1 MAISTNGTVLA
12 RVAGALYNT
21 QMSNATYEEVKTLD
35 PSTLANALYA
45 RDFSSATD
53 ATVAT
58 TLVTNLGL
66 TSVTGLTNWVAAQ
79 LTAAGSAKGAK
90 IVELLNG
97 FAQMTAD
104 ATYGAAA
111 TAFNTKVDASLALS
125 QTVGNKGG
133 TFAAAGTVVVGGAF
147 SLTIELDK
155 VAGNSGDNTINGF
168 VSGTTNASTLT
179 AGDKI
184 DGDAGNDTLSIV
196 IDSNVGANTMTP
208 SLTSV
213 EKIVVR
219 NLSEVLTTGNAP
231 ANIVDTLSLVQS
243 TGVTSVTL
251 DNSTTLGS
259 LAVTNGSLAATY
271 AVTNT
276 PAEEA
281 TAAGIS
287 VSINSVELTGKTD
300 TVKFSAQNA
309 GSKVGTAAANNATL
323 AVANS
328 AGVEAVSA
336 DLSGTN
342 FVTIDGAGNDTK
354 TVSITGSGTNT
365 IEVSGTNATLTID
378 ASASTGTN
386 KFVLGSSL
394 TSADVVKGGSG
405 SDTVSVTLTDATGVS
420 LSGVETLRVE
430 QSSTN
435 GAVLSFAASTNVAVD
450 VRDSTETDVFRFANL
465 ATTEVSFVGADTNAG
480 DTLGLGVS
488 TNDVSF
494 GTVRLDT
501 AYAGAADALTVKL
514 GNQGVAAVGNYSGT
528 IHASGIETVSIAQ
541 SDTGAANNNAYTI
554 TNSGLKSVSVTSDS
568 AVTLNLNTAASDVPG
583 YVATSTAVTASGST
597 VSLIDLSGVTG
608 AATLNFG
615 IAKGTFAAAAEVKTA
630 VGGMTLT
637 FGEEA
642 ATDTITVTGNKGND
656 SITTGAG
663 GKFVANLGEGNDT
676 FTGASLSTTVGGSA
690 TVNGGDGDDNITGSY
705 AADVLNGD
713 AGSDTLTGGLG
724 ADVMTGGAGS
734 DTYVIATG
742 AAKANGTAQVTGLTP
757 IGLTVGE
764 TLRVTIGGVTYEQP
778 AMGLNNAGTP
788 AVGVATQTSASAG
801 ATEFSYS
808 LDATLD
814 AFVSNHALAI
824 RGATGGLNGVVVTA
838 NVSTATALT
847 FTATGTDTDSSTTG
861 SRTSVGFTFTK
872 PTASIV
878 TTGSNAVAGTIYT
891 DARDQ
896 FAIQAN
902 AEFSEAG
909 ETFSFKI
916 GTTEYKVPFITSV
929 VNSLTVYAA
938 ANPSLAGNTLE
949 FVADIDSGTNG
960 SQPGLLLTLQSTATT
975 LPTVTAGNVYHA
987 TTGAAVATSATTVTD
1002 ISYTVPVTPV
1012 AGVAGTSS
1020 VASASSYL
1028 SVGGVITQSMD
1039 VIAWGAGDK
1048 VDLGA
1053 TALTATAIDQN
1064 NAADIAATGIVTF
1077 ASVPATFAAALD
1089 AVATAINASDVDGS
1103 GTGETAA
1110 GEAALFQFAG
1120 KTYLFV
1126 SDAVN
1131 GHDRSDVVVELTG
1144 LPTTLVSGLTISS
1157 GDIINI
1163 G

>member
-1 MAISTNGTVLA
+1 
-12 RVAGALYNT
+12 
-21 QMSNATYEEVKTLD
+21 
-35 PSTLANALYA
+35 
-45 RDFSSATD
+45 
-53 ATVAT
+53 
-58 TLVTNLGL
+58 
-66 TSVTGLTNWVAAQ
+66 
-79 LTAAGSAKGAK
+79 
-90 IVELLNG
+90 
-97 FAQMTAD
+97 
-104 ATYGAAA
+104 
-111 TAFNTKVDASLALS
+111 
-125 QTVGNKGG
+125 
-133 TFAAAGTVVVGGAF
+133 
-147 SLTIELDK
+147 
-155 VAGNSGDNTINGF
+155 
-168 VSGTTNASTLT
+168 
-179 AGDKI
+179 
-184 DGDAGNDTLSIV
+184 
-196 IDSNVGANTMTP
+196 
-208 SLTSV
+208 
-213 EKIVVR
+213 
-219 NLSEVLTTGNAP
+219 
-231 ANIVDTLSLVQS
+231 
-243 TGVTSVTL
+243 VTL

-300 TVKFSAQNA
+300 TAKFSAQNA

-365 IEVSGTNATLTID
+365 IGVSGTNATLTID
-378 ASASTGTN
+378 ASASTGANT
-386 KFVLGSSL
+386 FVLGSSL
-394 TSADVVKGGSG
+394 TSADVLKGGSG

-435 GAVLSFAASTNVAVD
+435 GAVLAFAASTNVAVD
-450 VRDSTETDVFRFANL
+450 VRDSTDSDVFRFANL
-465 ATTEVSFVGADTNAG
+465 ATTEVSFVGADTNTG

-501 AYAGAADALTVKL
+501 AYAGTADALSVKL

-528 IHASGIETVSIAQ
+528 IHASGIETVTIAQ

-597 VSLIDLSGVTG
+597 VALIDLSGVTG

-615 IAKGTFAAAAEVKTA
+615 IAKGTFAAAAEIKTA

-656 SITTGAG
+656 IVNAGAG

-676 FTGASLSTTVGGSA
+676 FTGAALSTTVGGSA

-713 AGSDTLTGGLG
+713 AGSDILTGGLG
-724 ADVMTGGAGS
+724 ADVLSGGGGS
-734 DTYVIATG
+734 DTYVLATG

-778 AMGLNNAGTP
+778 AMGLNNATTP
-788 AVGVATQTSASAG
+788 AVGVATQTTTSSG
-801 ATEFSYS
+801 TTEFTYN

-814 AFVSNHALAI
+814 AFVAAHGLAI

-838 NVSTATALT
+838 NGTTASTALT
-847 FTATGTDTDSSTTG
+847 FTAQGTDTDSSSTG
-861 SRTSVGFTFTK
+861 NRTSVGYTFTK

-878 TTGSNAVAGTIYT
+878 TNGTNTVAGTIYT

-896 FAIQAN
+896 FAIQA
-902 AEFSEAG
+902 ASAFDTAG

-916 GTTEYKVPFITSV
+916 GTTEYKVPYITSA

-938 ANPSLAGNTLE
+938 ANPNLAGNTLE
-949 FVADIDSGTNG
+949 FVADIDSVTSG

-987 TTGAAVATSATTVTD
+987 TTGVAVASTDTTVTD
-1002 ISYTVPVTPV
+1002 ITYTVPVTPV

-1028 SVGGVITQSMD
+1028 SVGGVVTQTMD
-1039 VIAWGAGDK
+1039 VISWGAGDK
-1048 VDLGA
+1048 VDLGS
-1053 TALTATAIDQN
+1053 TALTATAVDQSS
-1064 NAADIAATGIVTF
+1064 AADIAATGIVTF

-1089 AVATAINASDVDGS
+1089 AVATAINASDYDAS

-1120 KTYLFV
+1120 KTYLYV